1 MNSITKKV
9 IARARK
15 LGIATAVEFDTSLLV
30 PQQAIRAY
38 CVENKCGKY
47 KNHYMCPPY
56 SGTVAENA
64 AMLRH
69 YRNGILFQYE
79 KPLEVAHD
87 ADGLAQSKL
96 EFHSKILE
104 LEKLIKDSGA
114 SPVLGIIGGS
124 CELCSLCKATT
135 GEPCAHPEDARISLE
150 SMAIDVMAL
159 LNHLGLES
167 EFRPDRIKWT
177 GCIIFNIT

>member
-1 MNSITKKV
+1 MNTISKKV
-9 IARARK
+9 IKRAK
-15 LGIATAVEFDTSLLV
+15 QLDIVTSVEFDTSLLI

-69 YRNGILFQYE
+69 YRNGILLQYE
-79 KPLEVAHD
+79 KPLNVAND

-96 EFHSKILE
+96 EFHAKILE
-104 LEKLIKDSGA
+104 LEKLIKDSGT
-114 SPVLGIIGGS
+114 SPSLGIIGGS
-124 CELCSLCKATT
+124 CELCCTCKATT
-135 GEPCAHPEDARISLE
+135 GEPCAHPEDARTSLE
-150 SMAIDVMAL
+150 AMAIDVMIL

-167 EFRPDRIKWT
+167 EFRPDLIKWT
-177 GCIIFNIT
+177 GCVLF

>member
-1 MNSITKKV
+1 MNTITKKA
-9 IARARK
+9 IARAKK
-15 LGIATAVEFDTSLLV
+15 LGIATAVEFDASLLI
-30 PQQAIRAY
+30 PQQKIRAY

-47 KNHYMCPPY
+47 NKHYMCPPY
-56 SGTVAENA
+56 SGTVEDNT

-69 YRNGILFQYE
+69 YRKGILFQYE
-79 KPLEVAHD
+79 KPLDVAND
-87 ADGLAQSKL
+87 AAGLAQSKL
-96 EFHSKILE
+96 DFHAKILE

-124 CELCSLCKATT
+124 CELCDTCKAATN
-135 GEPCAHPEDARISLE
+135 ESCAHPEGARPSLE

-159 LNHLGLES
+159 LKHLGLES

-177 GCIIFNIT
+177 GAVLF